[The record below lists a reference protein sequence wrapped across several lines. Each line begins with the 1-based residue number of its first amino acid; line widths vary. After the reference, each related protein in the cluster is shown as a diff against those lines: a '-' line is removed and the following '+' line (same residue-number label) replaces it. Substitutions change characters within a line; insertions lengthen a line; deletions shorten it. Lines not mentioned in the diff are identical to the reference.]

1 MSTTVFHCILCPTEA
16 DGHYPEFAG
25 GNALSEHLA
34 TVHQA
39 PKPYVMREKQR
50 LFGDHATI
58 TQYDIVDADQRIV
71 GHAQTVTGRYGGDAH
86 NARNGTDRGL
96 PAA

>member
-16 DGHYPEFAG
+16 DGHYPEFATPD
-25 GNALSEHLA
+25 AISDHLV

-39 PKPYVMREKQR
+39 PKLYLMKEQQR

-58 TQYDIVDADQRIV
+58 TQYTIEDADGRIV
-71 GHAQTVTGRYGGDAH
+71 GHGQTVVK
-86 NARNGTDRGL
+86 RG
-96 PAA
+96 AQ

>member
-1 MSTTVFHCILCPTEA
+1 MSTVFHCILCPPEA
-16 DGHYPEFAG
+16 DGHYPEFTTPDAI
-25 GNALSEHLA
+25 SDHLV

-39 PKPYVMREKQR
+39 PKLYLMKETQR

-71 GHAQTVTGRYGGDAH
+71 GHAQTVTGRGGV
-86 NARNGTDRGL
+86 
-96 PAA
+96 

>member
-1 MSTTVFHCILCPTEA
+1 MSTTVFHCILCLPEA
-16 DGHYPEFAG
+16 DGKHPEFAG

-39 PKPYVMREKQR
+39 PKPYIMHQAQR

-58 TQYDIVDADQRIV
+58 TRWNIEDATGRIV
-71 GHAQTVTGRYGGDAH
+71 GHAQTVTGR
-86 NARNGTDRGL
+86 
-96 PAA
+96 PQ